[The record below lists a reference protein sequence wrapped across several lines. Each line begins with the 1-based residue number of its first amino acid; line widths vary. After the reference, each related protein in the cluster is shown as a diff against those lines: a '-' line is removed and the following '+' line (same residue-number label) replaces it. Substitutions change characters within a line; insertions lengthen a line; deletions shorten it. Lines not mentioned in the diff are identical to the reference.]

1 MGLSAGT
8 RLGPYEILAPLGAG
22 GMGEVYR
29 ARDVR
34 LDRAVAVKVLPERL
48 WHDPD
53 ALARFEREAKA
64 VAALSHPNI
73 LEIHDVGE
81 AGGVSY
87 AVMELLEGETLRER
101 LRDGPLPPARAVGYG
116 VQIAEG
122 LAAAH
127 AKGFVHRDLKPENV
141 FITQDGRLKI
151 LDFGIA
157 KRPAAAGPVPAE
169 ASTEFLATE
178 PGVLLGTAAYMSPE
192 QVRGRPLDA
201 RSDIFSFGAVLYE
214 MLAGSRAFPGRTQAD
229 TLAAILTVEPPALDA
244 RLPDLPPPLVRIV
257 GRCLAKEPDER
268 YAAARDLAAD
278 LAALVEHPSA
288 GAGAPG
294 PTAVTAVQRAPASRR
309 LRRALVAV
317 LPILLAAAAALVWL
331 GRPKVALSFAP
342 RDWVLVADV
351 KNETGEPV
359 FDRSL
364 FTALTVSLEQS
375 AHANVFPRA
384 RVAAALT
391 RMKRDPG
398 SPIDAEMGREICLR
412 ENVRALVTCN
422 IARAGTRYMLAAR
435 IVDARTGDAFRS
447 FEEQARGEDAVLPA
461 LSVLATRIRE
471 SLGESL
477 PAIQRANRPL
487 PQVTTA
493 SLKALELYA
502 EGQQLWAKGKYAEA
516 LKMYESA
523 LQDDPGFAM
532 AHAALGNAYVSF
544 LYNQPSRGRECY
556 ARALELASRTTDRE
570 RLLIQAAA
578 AAAGGDASEA
588 MRLYGAYLATYPD
601 DTSVR
606 YSLGTILMQNK
617 RPTEALEQFGE
628 VIRIAPA
635 SANAHVNMATS
646 LTQLGRAREALDSYA
661 KAFALEPTWVTSGNL
676 NHEYGFSLVRAGE
689 IAKAREIFG
698 KAVATT
704 DLRAKGLRSMALLD
718 LYEGH
723 YRDAAPRLREAVL
736 LNEAA
741 RNALSGSRDRI
752 FLATVLE
759 GQGNRAGQLAELE
772 RARAMQEGLDAGIAW
787 PARLGSSFARAG
799 ALPAA
804 ERLRGAVMKSA
815 RPASAQDMSDLHRL
829 DGEIELARGRPAA
842 ALEKLRLADREF
854 RTGQTLE
861 SLAYAAWAAR
871 SLPEAVAT
879 YETLLA
885 TDSMGWE
892 AQQPWVTAPYYLAL
906 AYRASGQVA
915 KARGAADRLLG
926 LWKDADPDLVMLR
939 KTRELRHE
947 LDR

>member
-1 MGLSAGT
+1 MSLTAGT
-8 RLGPYEILAPLGAG
+8 KLGPYEILAPLGAG

-29 ARDVR
+29 ARDRR
-34 LDRAVAVKVLPERL
+34 LGREVAIKVLPEGL
-48 WHDPD
+48 ATDPD
-53 ALARFEREAKA
+53 ALARFEREAQA
-64 VAALSHPNI
+64 VAALSHPHLI
-73 LEIHDVGE
+73 ALHDVGRE
-81 AGGVSY
+81 RGVVY

-101 LRDGPLPPARAVGYG
+101 LRRGALPPQKAGAYA

-127 AKGFVHRDLKPENV
+127 AKGIIHRDLKPANI
-141 FITQDGRLKI
+141 FLTRDGSLKI
-151 LDFGIA
+151 LDFGLA
-157 KRPAAAGPVPAE
+157 KLTQPVVAPTGDTTALTAAAGTAVGA
-169 ASTEFLATE
+169 
-178 PGVLLGTAAYMSPE
+178 VLGTAGYMSPE
-192 QVRGRPLDA
+192 QVRGKPVDP
-201 RSDIFSFGAVLYE
+201 RSDLFSFGAVLYE
-214 MLAGSRAFPGRTQAD
+214 MLTGERAFPGTTTAD
-229 TLAAILTVEPPALDA
+229 TMAAILTKD
-244 RLPDLPPPLVRIV
+244 PPPLSGLPGISPALERIV
-257 GRCLAKEPDER
+257 TRCLEKEPD
-268 YAAARDLAAD
+268 ARFYSAHDLAFDLQALTD
-278 LAALVEHPSA
+278 LAPSGADRAAKGLAGLIRRGHLVRRMA
-288 GAGAPG
+288 IA
-294 PTAVTAVQRAPASRR
+294 AVPAM
-309 LRRALVAV
+309 LVAAV
-317 LPILLAAAAALVWL
+317 ALWVA
-331 GRPKVALSFAP
+331 RPKPSLSFAP

-351 KNETGEPV
+351 RNETGEPV

-398 SPIDAEMGREICLR
+398 SPVDAEIGREICVR

-435 IVDARTGDAFRS
+435 IVDVRTGEAFRS

-461 LSVLATRIRE
+461 LSALATRIRE

-493 SLKALELYA
+493 SLKALEFYA
-502 EGQQLWAKGKYAEA
+502 QGQELWVKGKYNEA
-516 LKMYESA
+516 VKMYEAA
-523 LQDDPGFAM
+523 LQEDPGFAM
-532 AHAALGNAYVSF
+532 AHAALGNAYVSHI
-544 LYNQPSRGRECY
+544 YNQPSKGREFF

-601 DTSVR
+601 DTRVR
-606 YSLGTILMQNK
+606 YSLGTLFMQNK
-617 RPTEALEQFGE
+617 RPSEALEQFQE
-628 VIRIAPA
+628 VIRISPV
-635 SANAHVNMATS
+635 SANALINMATS
-646 LTQLGRAREALDSYA
+646 LTQLHRAREALDSYA

-704 DLRAKGLRSMALLD
+704 DLRAKGLRSLALLD
-718 LYEGH
+718 LYGGH

-741 RNALSGSRDRI
+741 RNVLSASRDHG
-752 FLATVLE
+752 FLAIVLE
-759 GQGNRAGQLAELE
+759 GQGDRRGQLAEME
-772 RARAMQEGLDAGIAW
+772 RARTMQEGLDAGIAW
-787 PARLGSSFARAG
+787 PARLGASFARAG
-799 ALPAA
+799 ALPTA
-804 ERLRGAVMKSA
+804 ERLREGVAKRA

-829 DGEIELARGRPAA
+829 EGEIELARGRPAV

-854 RTGQTLE
+854 RSGLTLE
-861 SLAYAAWAAR
+861 SLAYAAWAGR

-885 TDSMGWE
+885 TDSFGWE
-892 AQQPWVTAPYYLAL
+892 AQQAWVTSPYYLAL
-906 AYRASGQVA
+906 AYRASGQVD
-915 KARGAADRLLG
+915 KARDAADRLLT

-939 KTRELRHE
+939 KTRELRQQ
-947 LDR
+947 LDH